1 MNIKVSR
8 STANLVAIVLL
19 GMVAASVSACA
30 PCGILSFGRDASPTP
45 APVTQ
50 RIVATPTPVPPELII
65 EADAE
70 EQLLVNIYKRLNP
83 AVVNIRVVKLVESE
97 GLPWPDIPGFPQ
109 SPDEF
114 YQRGSGSGFVIDKQG
129 HIVTNNHVVESA
141 EEVQVTFHD
150 GTTLRAEVI
159 GTDPD
164 SDLAV
169 ILVDAAQD
177 MLLPV
182 ELGDSDELEVG
193 QRAIALGNPYGLR
206 GTLTTGIISAL
217 GRSLPIGRASQV
229 IGARFSIPELIQTDA
244 AINPG
249 NSGGPL
255 LDSQGQVIGVN
266 TAYDP
271 SVSGVGFAVPVN
283 TVKRVVPKLIRDGR
297 YEYPWLGISGSDV
310 TLEIVEEMDLP
321 VRRGAIVLE
330 VTPDSPAD
338 QAGLRGSTRTVTSMG
353 SELRVGG
360 DVIVRIDDQPVLQFE
375 DILVYILRSTEVG
388 QKLELTIIR
397 NGREQSVKATLAARP
412 SD

>member
-1 MNIKVSR
+1 
-8 STANLVAIVLL
+8 VALLAVLTVGL
-19 GMVAASVSACA
+19 SGCA
-30 PCGILSFGRDASPTP
+30 PCGILPIGRSVSPTP
-45 APVTQ
+45 APVIE
-50 RIVATPTPVPPELII
+50 RVEATPTPVPRELIV

-70 EQLLVNIYKRLNP
+70 EQLLINIYKRLNP
-83 AVVNIRVVKLVESE
+83 AVVNIRVVKLVENE
-97 GLPWPDIPGFPQ
+97 GLQLPEIPGFPQ

-114 YQRGSGSGFVIDKQG
+114 YRRGSGSGFVIDKQG
-129 HIVTNNHVVESA
+129 HVVTNNHVVEGA

-169 ILVDAAQD
+169 ISVDAPKAT
-177 MLLPV
+177 LLPV
-182 ELGDSDELEVG
+182 ELGDSDRLEVG
-193 QRAIALGNPYGLR
+193 QRAVALGNPFGLR

-255 LDSQGQVIGVN
+255 LDSQGHVIGVN

-271 SVSGVGFAVPVN
+271 TVSGVGFAVPVN
-283 TVKRVVPKLIRDGR
+283 TVKRVVPTLIRQGY
-297 YEYPWLGISGSDV
+297 YEYPWLGISGSDLS
-310 TLEIVEEMDLP
+310 LEIAEEMDLT
-321 VRRGAIVLE
+321 VDRGAIVLE
-330 VTPDSPAD
+330 VTPDSPAE
-338 QAGLRGSTRTVTSMG
+338 QAGLRGSTRTVTSLG
-353 SELRVGG
+353 RELRVGG
-360 DVIVRIDDQPVLQFE
+360 DVIIGIDDQPVLEFE
-375 DILVYILRSTEVG
+375 DILVHILRNAEVG
-388 QKLELTIIR
+388 QEIELTIIR
-397 NGREQSVKATLAARP
+397 DGREQSITVTLGARP

>member
-1 MNIKVSR
+1 MKLF
-8 STANLVAIVLL
+8 AAVLL
-19 GMVAASVSACA
+19 GAIVVSLAACA
-30 PCGILSFGRDASPTP
+30 PCGILPLGRSESRTQ
-45 APVTQ
+45 APVTEY
-50 RIVATPTPVPPELII
+50 IVATPSPVPPELII

-83 AVVNIRVVKLVESE
+83 AVVNIRVVKRMESE
-97 GLPWPDIPGFPQ
+97 GLQLPDIPGFPEMPQ
-109 SPDEF
+109 GPDEF
-114 YQRGSGSGFVIDKQG
+114 YQQGSGSGFAIDKQG
-129 HIVTNNHVVESA
+129 HIVTNNHVVEGA
-141 EEVQVTFHD
+141 EEVQVTFYD

-169 ILVDAAQD
+169 ILVDAPEE
-177 MLLPV
+177 LLFPV
-182 ELGDSDELEVG
+182 ELGDSDRLEVG

-255 LDSQGQVIGVN
+255 LNSQGQVIGVN

-283 TVKRVVPKLIRDGR
+283 TVKRVVPTLIREGR

-310 TLEIVEEMDLP
+310 TLEMVEEMDLP

-338 QAGLRGSTRTVTSMG
+338 EAGLRGSSRTVTSMG
-353 SELRVGG
+353 SELRLGG
-360 DVIVRIDDQPVLQFE
+360 DIIIRIDDQPVLKFE
-375 DILVYILRSTEVG
+375 DILVYILRNTEVG
-388 QKLELTIIR
+388 QEIELTIIR
-397 NGREQSVKATLAARP
+397 NGREQSVTAALGARP

>member
-1 MNIKVSR
+1 
-8 STANLVAIVLL
+8 
-19 GMVAASVSACA
+19 
-30 PCGILSFGRDASPTP
+30 
-45 APVTQ
+45 
-50 RIVATPTPVPPELII
+50 
-65 EADAE
+65 
-70 EQLLVNIYKRLNP
+70 
-83 AVVNIRVVKLVESE
+83 VE
-97 GLPWPDIPGFPQ
+97 G
-109 SPDEF
+109 
-114 YQRGSGSGFVIDKQG
+114 
-129 HIVTNNHVVESA
+129 A

-169 ILVDAAQD
+169 ILVDAAEE

-182 ELGDSDELEVG
+182 ELGDSDQLEVG
-193 QRAIALGNPYGLR
+193 QRAIAVGNPYGLR

-255 LDSQGQVIGVN
+255 LNSQGQVIGVN

-283 TVKRVVPKLIRDGR
+283 TVKRVVPTLIREGR

-310 TLEIVEEMDLP
+310 TLEIVEAMDLP
-321 VRRGAIVLE
+321 VERGAIVLE

-338 QAGLRGSTRTVTSMG
+338 EAGLRGSNRTVTSLG

-360 DVIVRIDDQPVLQFE
+360 DVVIRIDDQRVLQFE

-388 QKLELTIIR
+388 QEIELTIIR
-397 NGREQSVKATLAARP
+397 GGREQSVRATLGARP
-412 SD
+412 SE